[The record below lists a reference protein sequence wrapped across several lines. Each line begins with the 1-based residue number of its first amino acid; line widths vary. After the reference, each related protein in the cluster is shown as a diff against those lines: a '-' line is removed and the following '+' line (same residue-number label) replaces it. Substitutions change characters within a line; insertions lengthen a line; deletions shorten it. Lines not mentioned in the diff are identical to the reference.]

1 MAEKSAQEKLFYKDV
16 LRYLTERSYRE
27 EAEKQWKRTVRR
39 KAQDFTVNDGQLYIK
54 GKNGQEA
61 RRWVFDEEDQKRVME
76 VCHDDKL
83 GGGHFGR
90 DKTLQKICSRFY
102 WQNMTNDVKEHVRT
116 CDTCQRTNKRLI
128 KASAELH
135 PIPVRAQV
143 WYQVG
148 IDIVGPL
155 TLTRNKN
162 RYLITCTDYFSK
174 WPEAQALPSKCAE
187 GVAKFV
193 LSLITRFGCFKVCIS
208 DQGREFVNSLNEKL
222 FSLTGI
228 EHRIAS
234 AYHPQ
239 TNGLDE
245 RLNQTVTKSLVKYI
259 NTDQSDWDEKLEC
272 VLFSYR
278 TSVHAT
284 TKYTPFYLMYGRE
297 AVLPP
302 QLQTE
307 CKDGNDVLFSMTGI
321 ESKAQ
326 EYATNLEEVRTEVF
340 TEVTSNI
347 QNAQAKQKL
356 YYDRKHARTGF
367 QLGDRVLL
375 RNMRNLTRK
384 GGKLKKEWSGTY
396 VIDEL
401 CGKGLYRLK
410 NESGEILK
418 KKYNSAQLKIYQQR
432 QEYPA
437 AGSDENACM
446 EGQGE
451 TDFQTERGKESS
463 AHEILNDQ
471 LYSPSLL
478 RLWRTGADEL
488 AYEAAEDEEFDPTAY
503 NLEIDEYALS
513 KDLIVE
519 LWMNHR
525 AYRGE
530 VPLRVICGES
540 FVIMNDT
547 LEEEFD
553 RFRKHTLDLD
563 LYVYA
568 VEAIELVKHCQYGIS
583 GLQATTLGYHLTFD
597 IMRKDFV
604 QILHNGEDHWL
615 TISTLGLPSGHVNIY
630 DSLYQTCTDHAIDQM
645 CSIIFTPNNAV
656 YLHFTDVDK
665 QTNSSDCGLYAI
677 AYATGLCCGEEVCSR
692 KYDMMVMR
700 QHLLKCLESG
710 RMTAFPSS
718 YRENGPIVANKMIK
732 VRCYCRLPDSG
743 VMIQCSSC
751 KEWFHK
757 KCDSSIPRKA
767 WSDLK
772 FKWHCKMC
780 QSVPLIN

>member
-76 VCHDDKL
+76 ACHDDKL
-83 GGGHFGR
+83 GGGHFGW

-384 GGKLKKEWSGTY
+384 GGKLKKE
-396 VIDEL
+396 
-401 CGKGLYRLK
+401 C
-410 NESGEILK
+410 
-418 KKYNSAQLKIYQQR
+418 
-432 QEYPA
+432 
-437 AGSDENACM
+437 
-446 EGQGE
+446 
-451 TDFQTERGKESS
+451 
-463 AHEILNDQ
+463 
-471 LYSPSLL
+471 LL

-568 VEAIELVKHCQYGIS
+568 VEAIELVKHWYNSNATNLKTISKYDKTYVLMSSTSIDTFCQWILDTRKLCNEKGVTLDSLTITNQSQPQTNGITTVFEDKMSTNGIS
-583 GLQATTLGYHLTFD
+583 HPPKGGKMTITRVKQRVSKKISMVYRDYKQQHLDNHLTFD

-615 TISTLGLPSGHVNIY
+615 TISTLGLPSGH
-630 DSLYQTCTDHAIDQM
+630 
-645 CSIIFTPNNAV
+645 
-656 YLHFTDVDK
+656 
-665 QTNSSDCGLYAI
+665 TNSSDCGLYAI

-718 YRENGPIVANKMIK
+718 DRENHHIVANKMIK
-732 VRCYCRLPDSG
+732 KGL
-743 VMIQCSSC
+743 
-751 KEWFHK
+751 E
-757 KCDSSIPRKA
+757 
-767 WSDLK
+767 
-772 FKWHCKMC
+772 
-780 QSVPLIN
+780 